1 MYNPRPWPFDVN
13 LGPRQRFRGDETPLA
28 RKTRCIIYV
37 PFPLLLIAP
46 DTMVGDSHL

>member
-1 MYNPRPWPFDVN
+1 MSLWRRA
-13 LGPRQRFRGDETPLA
+13 LKRGGGAEERSSLPLA